1 MASVL
6 PSQGCQIPEHSSL
19 LPMQSLGLQ
28 NSTPYPAQMFSITS
42 STWLL
47 NSKYSK
53 RLHRR
58 GVENFSNNNY
68 SLWLFLSPILLFY
81 L

>member
-1 MASVL
+1 MSKGSSLQQMMASVL
-6 PSQGCQIPEHSSL
+6 PTQGCQIPEHSSL

-28 NSTPYPAQMFSITS
+28 NSTPYPARMFSITS

-53 RLHRR
+53 DFAE
-58 GVENFSNNNY
+58 GE
-68 SLWLFLSPILLFY
+68 
-81 L
+81 